1 MEDIKIGRLGK
12 VKNWFGNNIKSFLRW
27 GAIGFTL
34 FFLLASWIGLEIFL
48 NKSIFASLEYL
59 DTIAYFSKKLIEM
72 ILFVVVV
79 KALLTLGPFLNAIK
93 KSFSD
98 IFLEQGFL
106 KSLKTEELLK
116 LAKNIEKIEPSI
128 IIDDDRLNKN
138 AIEIAKKDWEKGDKP
153 YIITKSHYTDTLFKN
168 GTIIRHKRHE
178 ILMMDNDNFN
188 AEFLYMPYDEDVKEN
203 VEEDEYY
210 INKNTERM
218 KSKTFHHFV
227 PGNNIS
233 LKCNITTKHANE
245 IEELKGSGDDRTWLI
260 FHITSG
266 RTKLKKNDKFILEFS
281 LSDIISLSKDKK
293 ATNRREA
300 YLETTFS
307 TKKNAVIYY
316 SFQLEKYNDFNEDE
330 NNILNFEPCVV
341 LDEDE
346 LRNSNN
352 CSETIYYRKWNWV
365 LRNNTN
371 LPKKLL
377 FNLVDTTKN
386 NSNCNN

>member
-1 MEDIKIGRLGK
+1 MEQEKIGYGRK
-12 VKNWFGNNIKSFLRW
+12 IKNWFKNNVNSFLRW
-27 GAIGFTL
+27 GAIGFSLSFL
-34 FFLLASWIGLEIFL
+34 FSGWIALEIFL
-48 NKSIFASLEYL
+48 NKSVLVNLDYLNSL
-59 DTIAYFSKKLIEM
+59 AYIGKKIIEM

-106 KSLKTEELLK
+106 KSLKQEELLK

-128 IIDDDRLNKN
+128 VIDDNRLNKE
-138 AIEIAKKDWEKGDKP
+138 AIDIAIKDWKKDDKP
-153 YIITKSHYTDTLFKN
+153 YIITKSEYTDTLFKN

-178 ILMMDNDNFN
+178 ILMMDNESFN
-188 AEFLYMPYDEDVKEN
+188 AEFLYMPYDEDVKED
-203 VEEDEYY
+203 VKKDDYY

-218 KSKTFHHFV
+218 KSKTFHYFV
-227 PGNNIS
+227 PGNNVT
-233 LKCNITTKHANE
+233 LTCNITTEHASN
-245 IEELKGSGDDRTWLI
+245 IEELKDTGDDRTWLI

-266 RTKLKKNDKFILEFS
+266 RTKLRKNDKFILELS
-281 LSDIISLSKDKK
+281 LSDIISLSKDET
-293 ATNRREA
+293 AVNRREA
-300 YLETTFS
+300 YLETSFS

-316 SFQLEKYNDFNEDE
+316 SFQLEKYNDFNENE
-330 NNILNFEPCVV
+330 NNILNFEPYVV
-341 LDEDE
+341 LDGDE
-346 LRNSNN
+346 LTNRNN
-352 CSETIYYRKWNWV
+352 CGETIYYRKWNWI

-386 NSNCNN
+386 GLNCN